1 MVCASLIFFLP
12 ESPRWLYA
20 HGKKEGAIR
29 VFARLTDTHEDSNE
43 VLELVA
49 EVEEAMKLEEEGKLK
64 SSGFD
69 WRSVLWD
76 TSDLKNTRRI
86 VLCFAVGFFQEMGGA
101 SILVYFSSILF
112 SQNLGFSADES
123 LLLGGFLNLVYW
135 VGSLPAIWWF
145 DRFGRRPVLLWGA
158 IVMTIAYELPWA
170 RLTGSMVLFTV
181 GLAVN
186 TTASG
191 YMAMV
196 MIFLYIFAFG
206 GSWLAIPYLYSA
218 EITPL
223 HLRHIGGATGVFSV
237 WLFAYVVVQITPPA
251 IQNTGWKI
259 YIFFCILLTVWK

>member
-1 MVCASLIFFLP
+1 VVWRFPVAFQSFFVMVCASLIFFLP

-29 VFARLTDTHEDSNE
+29 VFARLTDTHEDSTE

-158 IVMTIAYELPWA
+158 IVMTIAYD
-170 RLTGSMVLFTV
+170 
-181 GLAVN
+181 
-186 TTASG
+186 
-191 YMAMV
+191 
-196 MIFLYIFAFG
+196 
-206 GSWLAIPYLYSA
+206 
-218 EITPL
+218 
-223 HLRHIGGATGVFSV
+223 LRWVSF
-237 WLFAYVVVQITPPA
+237 
-251 IQNTGWKI
+251 
-259 YIFFCILLTVWK
+259 